1 MTDKIVVLVTTGN
14 AEEAKRIARALVE
27 QRLAACVNL
36 LNPVESV
43 YRWEGKVAEDAE
55 VLLVVK
61 TSRALFGAV
70 RSLVESLHSYH
81 VPEVICLPII
91 DGSPN
96 YLNWLSDSLGD
107 EQGEAIPFPHDEKL
121 DKPPAKPAKKRSDKS
136 KEKPASRR
144 KRGRRENNK

>member
-1 MTDKIVVLVTTGN
+1 MTDKIVVLVTAGN
-14 AEEAKRIARALVE
+14 AGEAKRIARALVE

-36 LNPVESV
+36 MNPVESV

-61 TSRALFGAV
+61 TSRALFGEV
-70 RSLVESLHSYH
+70 RRVVEQLHSYH

-96 YLNWLSDSLGD
+96 YLNWLSDSLKNPDGP
-107 EQGEAIPFPHDEKL
+107 ALNFPAQKERAPGKGKG
-121 DKPPAKPAKKRSDKS
+121 KPV
-136 KEKPASRR
+136 SRR
-144 KRGRRENNK
+144 KPGKGKRRSNSEKK